1 MWIIQRKLI
10 LRGNTLLHFPKT
22 LGQSFRNG
30 MRMTDA
36 QIACHAE
43 INVPIIIYIENR
55 LTLSLLRQLPEL
67 LIRFRRI
74 FARFTVRL
82 IGQAVSFRNINA
94 VLISVDRRKNIQMV
108 FFLYRF
114 SGKQQDTAFL
124 VCRCIF
130 RLVQCGD
137 IFAVRLICD
146 CFCAGIFF
154 FTEYFFCQFTRYT
167 QYRRF
172 FRQRMIRYKPF
183 SRTR

>member
-1 MWIIQRKLI
+1 MRIVQRKFV

-30 MRMTDA
+30 MRMTDT
-36 QIACHAE
+36 QIACHAK

-55 LTLSLLRQLPEL
+55 LALSFLRQLPEL

-74 FARFTVRL
+74 FARFAVRL

-108 FFLYRF
+108 FFLHRF
-114 SGKQQDTAFL
+114 SGKQQDTSFL
-124 VCRCIF
+124 ICRCIF
-130 RLVQCGD
+130 RSVQCGD

-154 FTEYFFCQFTRYT
+154 FAEYLFRQVTRYA

-172 FRQRMIRYKPF
+172 FRQRID
-183 SRTR
+183 SV